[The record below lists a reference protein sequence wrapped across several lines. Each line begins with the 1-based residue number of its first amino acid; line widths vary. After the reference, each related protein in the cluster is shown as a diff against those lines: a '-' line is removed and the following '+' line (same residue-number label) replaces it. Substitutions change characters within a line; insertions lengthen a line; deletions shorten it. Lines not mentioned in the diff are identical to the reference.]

1 MNTVNIQFTLQ
12 DIYELHAQLESAFV
26 LSPGVRDENLL
37 ASAVYTPF
45 QTFMENDLYP
55 SLYDKAAQLCYGIA
69 NNHPFTD
76 GNKRTAL
83 HSMYVYLIINGF
95 DIMATQQDVENMII
109 DVASGNM
116 TNVELVQWLRENT
129 VKIDT
134 NL

>member
-1 MNTVNIQFTLQ
+1 MLRHRQQSSF
-12 DIYELHAQLESAFV
+12 Y
-26 LSPGVRDENLL
+26 RWK
-37 ASAVYTPF
+37 
-45 QTFMENDLYP
+45 QTN
-55 SLYDKAAQLCYGIA
+55 SIA
-69 NNHPFTD
+69 
-76 GNKRTAL
+76 
-83 HSMYVYLIINGF
+83 SMYVYLIINGF